1 MESGGAHNIEIRVHK
16 RLAQLWYPQPLDHL
30 DVQMSLL
37 ERKLKIHGMQS
48 ECVIVGVSKTGSCG
62 VVTNQHNL
70 GLIPH
75 GTEVTG

>member
-1 MESGGAHNIEIRVHK
+1 MV
-16 RLAQLWYPQPLDHL
+16 PQPLDHL

-37 ERKLKIHGMQS
+37 ERKLKIHGMQL
-48 ECVIVGVSKTGSCG
+48 EWVTIGVSKTGSGG
-62 VVTNQHNL
+62 VVTNQHNNL

>member
-1 MESGGAHNIEIRVHK
+1 MEPK
-16 RLAQLWYPQPLDHL
+16 PLDHL

-37 ERKLKIHGMQS
+37 ERKLKIHGMQL
-48 ECVIVGVSKTGSCG
+48 ECVVIGVSKTDSRS

-70 GLIPH
+70 GLIPR